1 HIRSGFAGAGPGSDH
16 GRADIGLRAGGSCLP
31 GPAASAAVRVE
42 CAEAV
47 RSRSFVEIARN
58 EFKRALARR
67 ELQIGL
73 WSTLCSPMGAEIIA
87 HSGFDWIVL
96 DTEHSP
102 NELPGLVAQLQAMTG
117 GTASPVVR
125 AAWNDPVLI
134 KRILD
139 IGAQSILLPY
149 VQTVEE
155 ARRAVQAVRY
165 PPKGIRGVS
174 GSSRASQ
181 YGRVKDYLN
190 RADEEICLI
199 VQIETRVALEQLEPI
214 AALEGVDGV
223 FIGPGDLSASLGH
236 IGQLQHPETQAALQD
251 AAARLGR
258 LGKAAGILAT
268 AQADARRYI
277 EWGYSFVAVG
287 VDTKLLAD
295 GADGLARSFK
305 HTEAP
310 PVPRA

>member
-102 NELPGLVAQLQAMTG
+102 NELPGLVAQLQAMSR

-125 AAWNDPVLI
+125 AAWNDAVLI

-149 VQTVEE
+149 VQTVGG
-155 ARRAVQAVRY
+155 AGRAVQAVRY
-165 PPKGIRGVS
+165 PPRGIRGVS

-181 YGRVKDYLN
+181 YGRVKNYL
-190 RADEEICLI
+190 RQADEEICLL
-199 VQIETRVALEQLEPI
+199 VQIETQAALGQLEAI
-214 AALEGVDGV
+214 SATEGIDGV

-236 IGQLQHPETQAALQD
+236 LGDIQHPETQAALKD
-251 AAARLGR
+251 AAVRLGR
-258 LGKAAGILAT
+258 LDKAAGILTGVEAE
-268 AQADARRYI
+268 ARRYI
-277 EWGYSFVAVG
+277 EW
-287 VDTKLLAD
+287 
-295 GADGLARSFK
+295 
-305 HTEAP
+305 
-310 PVPRA
+310 